1 MAYSLFDK
9 LAFFLNEYLEL
20 GIKDRDVYFKTFWYQ
35 HRSSKPFPLRPKFSN
50 LDNWPFR
57 GLFWLAKDLFDEQ
70 YSDVIEPEARDFYV
84 IRNRLEHSSLRVHE
98 DFASGLSPNL
108 EIFSSRLAYSIARG
122 DLNTKTLRLFKLVRA
137 AMIYLLLG
145 MHREEARVA
154 ASEKDLAFP
163 MEITTVDDDL
173 KR

>member
-9 LAFFLNEYLEL
+9 LAFFLNEYLQL
-20 GIKDRDVYFKTFWYQ
+20 GIKDRDVYFKTVWYQ
-35 HRSSKPFPLRPKFSN
+35 HRSAKPFPLKPKFVN

-84 IRNRLEHSSLRVHE
+84 IRNRLEHSSLRVFE
-98 DFASGLSPNL
+98 DFAAGLSCDL
-108 EIFSSRLAYSIARG
+108 EIFSNRLANSITRG
-122 DLNTKTLRLFKLVRA
+122 HLNATTLRLFKLVRA

-145 MHREEARVA
+145 MHREEARRVH
-154 ASEKDLAFP
+154 EGKTPAFP
-163 MEITTVDDDL
+163 MEITTLEDDW
-173 KR
+173 KQ